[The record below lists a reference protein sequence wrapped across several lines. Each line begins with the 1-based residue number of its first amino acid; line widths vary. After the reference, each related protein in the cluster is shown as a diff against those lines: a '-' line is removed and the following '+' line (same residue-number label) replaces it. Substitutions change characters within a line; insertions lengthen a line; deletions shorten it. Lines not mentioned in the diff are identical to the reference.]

1 MLAELAA
8 SIERNTDDAHGCNST
23 RSVRTTRNINAYL
36 NLMGWDPVSVDTLIK
51 RSGLTT
57 GEVSSML
64 LLLEL
69 DGRVDSLAGGRYVQR
84 EEGRSQ

>member
-1 MLAELAA
+1 MLSGVAA
-8 SIERNTDDAHGCNST
+8 SIEQNTVNDAAPAALSLDPEYQ
-23 RSVRTTRNINAYL
+23 RL
-36 NLMGWDPVSVDTLIK
+36 LDLMGWDPVSFDTLIK
-51 RSGLTT
+51 RTGLTT